1 MPNFSARLRD
11 FRTVQ
16 THGEVQFPKIVPS
29 QAHPRSRLRRH
40 PSRAPEALEASER
53 ALSLLQRAHP
63 PDHPDIAHALLRAAS
78 GLRLLGNLGCAL
90 ETNEQAVE
98 ILRRALQP
106 GHPDVLKA
114 VMEQAEIR
122 SEMGMHEDA
131 LALCEM
137 VIREFQRVLPD
148 GSLVTTSMMN
158 RAAEICFAMGN
169 YISALS
175 YFEQV
180 LRISRCV
187 LPPDHPHVSR
197 ALFNTGKCH
206 AALGRS

>member
-1 MPNFSARLRD
+1 
-11 FRTVQ
+11 
-16 THGEVQFPKIVPS
+16 
-29 QAHPRSRLRRH
+29 
-40 PSRAPEALEASER
+40 
-53 ALSLLQRAHP
+53 
-63 PDHPDIAHALLRAAS
+63 
-78 GLRLLGNLGCAL
+78 
-90 ETNEQAVE
+90 
-98 ILRRALQP
+98 
-106 GHPDVLKA
+106 
-114 VMEQAEIR
+114 
-122 SEMGMHEDA
+122 
-131 LALCEM
+131 M

-180 LRISRCV
+180 LQISRCV

-206 AALGRS
+206 AALGQS